1 MRREASAGGVVVRE
15 GPEGL
20 ELAVIRPHGRHLWAL
35 PKGHIQ
41 LGETDQQAAIREVR
55 EETGLE
61 VDPAADLG
69 TIHYTYSFRGV
80 RIAKSVHF
88 FLFHFRSGDID
99 RLEAVWRQEV
109 DEARWMALGLA
120 ARQLAYR
127 GEREVLA
134 RARALLARGRQ
145 A

>member
-1 MRREASAGGVVVRE
+1 MVVRE

-20 ELAVIRPHGRHLWAL
+20 ELAVIRPRGRRLWAL

-41 LGETDQQAAIREVR
+41 PGETDPQAAIREVR

-61 VDPAADLG
+61 VALTADLG

-99 RLEAVWRQEV
+99 RLEAAWRQEV
-109 DEARWMALGLA
+109 EEARWMGLGVA

-134 RARALLARGRQ
+134 RARALLEEGRH